1 MAPDHYVRAALNSEC
16 AIVASTRRG
25 RNAAINTAAVKLGS
39 FVAAGALD
47 RNEVVARLFDAA
59 LACGYIAKDGAMQ
72 ARASILSGMSAGL
85 RQPRAIPEARQPSA
99 APRRPQPA
107 PAMDVV
113 PADTARDAARTAR
126 AVAIWNEGGDPRGS
140 IVETYLRSRGLD
152 LDEDVAGT
160 VVRFHPMCPWRDE
173 EAGRTIYVPAMIAA
187 MRAIDGDPLVAVQRT
202 ALRPDGTKIG
212 RRMLGLAAGAAV
224 KLDTDG
230 EVTMGLHVG
239 EGVETC
245 LAARQ
250 FGLRPAWALG
260 SAGAIV
266 VFPVL
271 PGIESL
277 TILAEHDEAN
287 RKATEVCA
295 TRWHVAGRE
304 VSIIRTVHG
313 NDLNDAWKSK
323 MEVA

>member
-85 RQPRAIPEARQPSA
+85 RQPRAIPEAKQPSA

-107 PAMDVV
+107 PVMDVV
-113 PADTARDAARTAR
+113 PADTARTAR
-126 AVAIWNEGGDPRGS
+126 AVAIWNEAGDPRGT
-140 IVETYLRSRGLD
+140 IAEAYLRSRGLD

-160 VVRFHPMCPWRDE
+160 VLRFHPRCPWRDE
-173 EAGRTIYVPAMIAA
+173 DQDRTIFVPAMIAA
-187 MRAIDGDPLVAVQRT
+187 MRAIDGDALVAVQRT

-212 RRMLGLAAGAAV
+212 RRYTGIAAGAAV
-224 KLDTDG
+224 KLDADA

-239 EGVETC
+239 EGVETV

-250 FGLRPAWALG
+250 FGLRPAWAVG
-260 SAGAIV
+260 SAGAIA

-295 TRWHVAGRE
+295 TRWHAAGRE